1 MPAFALIF
9 MMLLSP
15 LVKAASFS
23 TMVDDLSLSALE
35 LTFSESKVASVLGSS
50 GKDLTKDEQRAAAV
64 LVSAGILSPDDL
76 LSVARVASK
85 YQQFRQSQ
93 AGKSDHLIGP
103 FGASVTHTRLNRIGD
118 HSELLKEQA
127 FITSLQQLLSQ
138 GVITGYDLRKVNIND
153 GFDPQKTLTYSHSSI
168 VHLKQLSTLLKSEGV
183 DGLLYAAPKIS
194 AFLFRDEWGEPPDN
208 VEELKD
214 GTRVVNGKEWV
225 VFFEFESSVEKS
237 KFHRV
242 VTTYAKKDL
251 ENQPGLI
258 ADAWWQPFY
267 YSETLVEDF
276 AHINLVLLKSNTT
289 EATLTVLPEKVMR
302 VKSALDNGGW
312 EITVEDVWVNKPFY
326 RFLQGGYK

>member
-9 MMLLSP
+9 MMLLGP
-15 LVKAASFS
+15 LAKAASFS

-50 GKDLTKDEQRAAAV
+50 GKDLTKDERRAAAV
-64 LVSAGILSPDDL
+64 LVSAGIFSPDDL
-76 LSVARVASK
+76 LSAARVAGK
-85 YQQFRQSQ
+85 YQQFQQSQ

-138 GVITGYDLRKVNIND
+138 GVITGYDLRKVNING

-194 AFLFRDEWGEPPDN
+194 AFLFRDCRRN
-208 VEELKD
+208 IV
-214 GTRVVNGKEWV
+214 
-225 VFFEFESSVEKS
+225 
-237 KFHRV
+237 
-242 VTTYAKKDL
+242 
-251 ENQPGLI
+251 I
-258 ADAWWQPFY
+258 
-267 YSETLVEDF
+267 
-276 AHINLVLLKSNTT
+276 
-289 EATLTVLPEKVMR
+289 
-302 VKSALDNGGW
+302 
-312 EITVEDVWVNKPFY
+312 
-326 RFLQGGYK
+326 